1 MSIRVRTQQL
11 LRDLNAK
18 ASMTLMSAGAT
29 VDKKTAEASFD
40 PFLRSVWAAETGG
53 GKQPIAREKLQAA
66 FEAAAAKAVGA
77 VAGQG
82 RSAGWVSRDEATLLP
97 DGLREAWVAT
107 RARTED
113 KVAYAQAVHD
123 PFPLGKVEPELVFDR
138 HLAMAHK
145 RVARELF
152 EVSGLLDRLPALES
166 AVKAAKGKLTVGD
179 VTIHAAQG
187 KDEFVL
193 DGQRY
198 WSYGAA
204 STLVFQRG
212 DVAVGVGW
220 VNDHGGLTEPKLR
233 MLRFGVADHERE
245 PRASTSYDPPGSSL
259 EDLLSKLALKT
270 GHSAFA
276 TPKLSEDEQLF
287 KRFASVDI
295 AGLEVVALG
304 ALRASGAD
312 PALEKQV
319 QQAAAR
325 AYKKDAAVIPELAAR
340 ADFLGLYTKLA
351 EHVKAH
357 GELVLGDM
365 DGTVKIA
372 DTFERAHYG
381 SDDDDAT
388 VTLVSGKGP
397 LLIVDNSFGGLGH
410 AIPLAALEQG
420 ELDVYLAQRSTPR
433 GRLHRAADGTS
444 QAVPEPNMAQRLAA
458 DLLEFLP
465 ASLEG

>member
-11 LRDLNAK
+11 LRELNAK
-18 ASMTLMSAGAT
+18 ASLTLLSAGAT
-29 VDKKTAEASFD
+29 VDKKTAEATFD

-53 GKQPIAREKLQAA
+53 GKHTIAREKLQAA
-66 FEAAAAKAVGA
+66 FEAAAAKAVGE

-82 RSAGWVSRDEATLLP
+82 RSAAWVSRDEATLLP

-113 KVAYAQAVHD
+113 KVAYAQAIHD
-123 PFPLGKVEPELVFDR
+123 PFPLGKVDPELVFDR
-138 HLAMAHK
+138 HLAMVHK
-145 RVARELF
+145 RAAQEIF
-152 EVSGLLDRLPALES
+152 EASGLLDRLPALEA

-179 VTIHAAQG
+179 VTIHAAKG

-198 WSYGAA
+198 WAYGAA

-220 VNDHGGLTEPKLR
+220 VSDHGGLTEPKLR

-259 EDLLSKLALKT
+259 EDLIGKLALKT

-276 TPKLSEDEQLF
+276 APKLSDDEQLF

-295 AGLEVVALG
+295 AGLEVVATG
-304 ALRASGAD
+304 VLRASGAE
-312 PALEKQV
+312 PAVEKQV

-325 AYKKDAAVIPELAAR
+325 AYRKDAAVIADLAGR
-340 ADFLGLYTKLA
+340 ADFLGAYAKLA
-351 EHVKAH
+351 AHVKAH
-357 GELVLGDM
+357 GELVIGDM

-410 AIPLAALEQG
+410 AIPLASLEKG

-444 QAVPEPNMAQRLAA
+444 QAAPEPNMAQRLTA
-458 DLLEFLP
+458 DLLEYLP
-465 ASLEG
+465 AALES